1 MQWGVLMRWVSRIAI
16 AVVAVPLLLVL
27 LMLVALNIGAGRLAL
42 EAAVNRLTPARIEG
56 LSGRFPDRLRL
67 AHLTVVDPKGPWLD
81 ARDIAIDWTPSRL
94 LSRWASVQSLSAREL
109 TLSRLPASDAAASSP
124 ASGGPPTLPIRVQI
138 EALSVPTLRVD
149 AAVAGI
155 ATTVAVEGQVDL
167 LSLKSGTGA
176 LTLTGIDRPGRYAL
190 TVSAKPDLALRLS
203 LDEPAG
209 GPLAQLAGLPSG
221 AIGALATL
229 DGPADAA
236 ALVADATVG
245 PLTAHVAGTLNIP
258 GQAVDGTV
266 RVTAPSMTLAG
277 VGWDGAML
285 DATVRGPWA
294 KPGGT
299 ARLRVAAV
307 RATGVTLRSLT
318 ADATAPNPGQV
329 TLDATLDG
337 LTLAAAPGL
346 FDGAPVHAI
355 IAAELTGSRP
365 VRFSV
370 DHPVLTLAGEAQ
382 TAGTL
387 SGTATLILPALDRLA
402 TLAGV
407 ALQGRADLKLQGA
420 QVQDG
425 PTRATVDG
433 TVAITS
439 GAPYTAL
446 LGPAATIGLTVEQTG
461 DRIALPR
468 LMLDGRT
475 LQMAG
480 SGSLDQGAIDATVRA
495 TLTAL
500 GVVAPGWTGAMTVDA
515 TAHGPT
521 DAFAVQAR
529 AQGTVGAPGQ
539 PAGPITATIDAT
551 GLPGAPAGQVTAD
564 GTLAGSPLHVQAAI
578 ARKGADTTVTIDR
591 ATWKSVRAAGMLQLT
606 PKREGSATMEIGSL
620 ADLAVL
626 GRGPRASGRAEAR
639 VTLTPDA
646 ARIDATV
653 QGLAA
658 QGLSVGRA
666 ELQGRVTGL
675 DRPVLAATLTLDGVA
690 AGTIGGRARIEANGP
705 ATNLAVH
712 AAGSGQAAGAP
723 ASFDVRAS
731 VDPQGKIVRLTE
743 AQATARGDTLRL
755 VAPATLRLA
764 DGIVVD
770 RLRLTARAA
779 ELDIA
784 GRLGPTLDA
793 TARLRASGAALA
805 LVPGLLGQGSIS
817 LDAAVTGT
825 TAAPRGTVRLQ
836 ATGLRADAAPEV
848 PPLTLN
854 GTAQLTGDGAQVD
867 ARAQAGS
874 AMLTAAGRVPI
885 GAGPLDVRVAGA
897 LDLTLLNP
905 ILGAQGR
912 RATGRLTLDGRVGG
926 TLAAPT
932 PTGTAT
938 LAGASI
944 DDFAQGLRISG
955 IAGTVRADGDV
966 ARITSL
972 VGHAGPGTIT
982 VNGTAGLGGALPL
995 DLTIRLRDARP
1006 LASDRITADLD
1017 GDVTVR
1023 GPAAGPSIA
1032 GTVTVRTAELRVPDS
1047 LPASVATLNARRP
1060 GDRPPPPAAPAS
1072 PIALDLRIV
1081 APGAVFVRGRGL
1093 DAEVGGSLLIQGT
1106 AAVPAVTGGLMLRRG
1121 TLNVAGTVLTFARG
1135 RVGFDGS
1142 GLSGKIDPT
1151 LDFVATSMT
1160 AAITASINVGGYA
1173 SAPKITFT
1181 SVPDLPQSEVLA
1193 YLLFKRSAQELGPLQ
1208 LAQIAAA
1215 IAQLT
1220 GVGGGADPLGRVQRG
1235 LGLDRLSV
1243 SSGSGATTGTS
1254 RGPAVEGGRYVAPG
1268 VYIGAKQGL
1277 SGNQTAAQVQIDLA
1291 PGLKAQ
1297 TEVGTGAGGSSV
1309 GLSYEFEY

>member
-1 MQWGVLMRWVSRIAI
+1 MRWVRHVVIAL
-16 AVVAVPLLLVL
+16 VAVPILLVL
-27 LMLVALNIGAGRLAL
+27 LVLVAFNIGPGRLAL
-42 EAAVNRLTPARIEG
+42 EWAVNRLTPARIEG

-67 AHLTVVDPKGPWLD
+67 AHLTVVDATGPWLD
-81 ARDIAIDWTPSRL
+81 ARDIAIDWSPSRL
-94 LSRWASVQSLSAREL
+94 LRRWASVQTLSAREL
-109 TLSRLPASDAAASSP
+109 TLFRLPASPAATPAPASSV
-124 ASGGPPTLPIRVQI
+124 PPTLPIRVQI
-138 EALSVPTLRVD
+138 EALSVPVLRLD
-149 AAVAGI
+149 AAVAGVA
-155 ATTVAVEGQVDL
+155 ATMAVAGQVDL
-167 LSLKSGTGA
+167 TTLTTGTGN

-190 TVSAKPDLALRLS
+190 TLAAEPRLAARLS

-221 AIGALATL
+221 AIGALAML

-236 ALVADATVG
+236 ALIADATVG
-245 PLTAHVAGTLNIP
+245 PLTAHAVGTLNLP

-266 RVTAPSMTLAG
+266 RATAPAMTLAG
-277 VGWDGAML
+277 VSWGSAML

-294 KPGGT
+294 TPGGT
-299 ARLRVAAV
+299 AHLRVEAV
-307 RATGVTLRSLT
+307 RASGVALRTLT

-329 TLDATLDG
+329 TLNATADG
-337 LTLAAAPGL
+337 LTLVAAPGL
-346 FDGAPVHAI
+346 FDGAPVHAMVI
-355 IAAELTGSRP
+355 AELTGARP
-365 VRFSV
+365 VRFTV
-370 DHPVLTLAGEAQ
+370 DHPILTMTGDAQ
-382 TAGTL
+382 TAGDV
-387 SGTATLILPALDRLA
+387 SGNATLTLPALGRLA
-402 TLAGV
+402 ELAGV
-407 ALQGRADLKLQGA
+407 AVQGRADLRLQGG
-420 QVQDG
+420 QVQGG

-439 GAPYTAL
+439 GAPYAAL

-468 LMLDGRT
+468 LILDGRT
-475 LQMAG
+475 LHGDG
-480 SGSLDQGAIDATVRA
+480 SGQFVAGVVDAKVHA
-495 TLTAL
+495 ALSAL
-500 GVVAPGWTGAMTVDA
+500 GVVAPGWTGAVAVDA
-515 TAHGPT
+515 TVHGPSG
-521 DAFAVQAR
+521 AFTVQAR

-539 PAGPITATIDAT
+539 QAGPITATIDAT
-551 GLPGAPAGQVTAD
+551 GLPDAPAGQVTAD
-564 GTLAGSPLHVQAAI
+564 GTLAGSPLQVQAALI
-578 ARKGADTTVTIDR
+578 RKGADSTVTINR

-606 PKREGSATMEIGSL
+606 PQRQGSATIEIGSL

-675 DRPVLAATLTLDGVA
+675 DRPVVAATLTLDGVA

-723 ASFDVRAS
+723 ASFDVRAT
-731 VDPQGKIVRLTE
+731 VDPQGRVVRLTE

-755 VAPATLRLA
+755 AAPATLRLA

-770 RLRLTARAA
+770 RLRLTARTA
-779 ELDIA
+779 ELEIA

-805 LVPGLLGQGSIS
+805 LVPGLAGQGSIS
-817 LDAAVTGT
+817 LDAAMTGT

-848 PPLTLN
+848 PPLMLN
-854 GTAQLTGDGAQVD
+854 GTAQLAGGVAQVD

-874 AMLTAAGRVPI
+874 ATLTAAGRVPI

-944 DDFAQGLRISG
+944 EDFAQGLRISA
-955 IAGTVRADGDV
+955 IAGTVRADGEV
-966 ARITSL
+966 ARITGL

-1032 GTVTVRTAELRVPDS
+1032 GTITVRTAELRVPDS

-1072 PIALDLRIV
+1072 PIALDLRIAV
-1081 APGAVFVRGRGL
+1081 PGAVFVRGRGL

-1106 AAVPAVTGGLMLRRG
+1106 AAAPAVTGGLMLRRG
-1121 TLNVAGTVLTFARG
+1121 TLNVAGTVLTFTRG
-1135 RVGFDGS
+1135 RVGFDGT

-1151 LDFVATSMT
+1151 LDFVATSRT
-1160 AAITASINVGGYA
+1160 VAITANINVGGYA
-1173 SAPKITFT
+1173 SAPKITFS
-1181 SVPDLPQSEVLA
+1181 SVPDLPPSEVLA

-1220 GVGGGADPLGRVQRG
+1220 GVGGGVDPLGLVQRG

-1243 SSGSGATTGTS
+1243 IGGSGATTGTS
-1254 RGPAVEGGRYVAPG
+1254 RGPAIEGGRYVAPG